1 MFPAVSPE
9 TVAATESAPQ
19 RKSRLAVLI
28 VVGLYCALQLVMFAM
43 HDPWIDEAQGWLV
56 AKSLSRPL
64 DFLVIPSEG
73 HPPLWFWLLRALS
86 LMLDFS
92 PARLLM
98 PIVAMVN
105 AYLLSRLW
113 RNDVVLLTLVLFSF
127 VVLQFWG
134 YHFRPYGLVFT
145 ALLSAL
151 LLDRNGRP
159 VAATW
164 CLAIACG
171 FHFFAGFLFA
181 FFLIWQWQKRT
192 KLTHL
197 VPPAVLAAAFGI
209 SAVLS
214 GLGNSTI
221 DQPLDNVIDGTLSN
235 LGWLGMFAALRVPSV
250 ALVTLALLIYGFW
263 AKPVVLATLLA
274 LLVTF
279 AVATSRVYNLYPW
292 HFAFMT
298 MLCLMAYVWAGEKA
312 KRWVILA
319 ILAPQTIVG
328 AWAIVERLSHPVWLQ
343 PNLYA
348 VIRANAGP
356 DFSPETQ
363 LVAWPDLVGLATAAA
378 EDIQFISGN
387 TGETLGPIN
396 WRSWKERTIDKRV
409 LDVPRPYWLLCADCE
424 VILDLLEE
432 NGMRGT
438 YLARKSNIDNGEFD
452 AYRVE

>member
-1 MFPAVSPE
+1 
-9 TVAATESAPQ
+9 
-19 RKSRLAVLI
+19 
-28 VVGLYCALQLVMFAM
+28 MFAM

-56 AKSLSRPL
+56 AKSLSRSL

-86 LMLDFS
+86 LVLDFS
-92 PARLLM
+92 QARLLM
-98 PIVAMVN
+98 PIVALVN
-105 AYLLSRLW
+105 AWLLSRLF
-113 RNDVVLLTLVLFSF
+113 RSDVVLLTLVLFSF

-145 ALLSAL
+145 AMLSAL

-159 VAATW
+159 IAATW

-181 FFLIWQWQKRT
+181 FFLIWQWRKGT
-192 KLTHL
+192 KLSHL
-197 VPPAVLAAAFGI
+197 IPPAVLAAAFGV

-214 GLGNSTI
+214 GLGNSAV
-221 DQPLDNVIDGTLSN
+221 DQPVDNVIAGTLGN
-235 LGWLGMFAALRVPSV
+235 LGWLGMFAALRVPLT
-250 ALVTLALLIYGFW
+250 AFVTLALLVYGFW
-263 AKPVVLATLLA
+263 AKPGVLAALLA

-279 AVATSRVYNLYPW
+279 AVATSRVYDLYPW

-298 MLCLMAYVWAGEKA
+298 MLCLMAYVWAGPKA
-312 KRWVILA
+312 RRWVMLA
-319 ILAPQTIVG
+319 ILAPQTVVG

-348 VIRANAGP
+348 VVSADAGP
-356 DFSPETQ
+356 DFRPEAQ
-363 LVAWPDLVGLATAAA
+363 LVAWPDLVGLATAAD

-396 WRSWKERTIDKRV
+396 WRTWKARTIDKRV
-409 LDVPRPYWLLCADCE
+409 LEVRRPYWLLCTDCE

-432 NGMRGT
+432 NGMQGT
-438 YLARKSNIDNGEFD
+438 FLAAKSNIDNGEME
-452 AYRVE
+452 AWRIE